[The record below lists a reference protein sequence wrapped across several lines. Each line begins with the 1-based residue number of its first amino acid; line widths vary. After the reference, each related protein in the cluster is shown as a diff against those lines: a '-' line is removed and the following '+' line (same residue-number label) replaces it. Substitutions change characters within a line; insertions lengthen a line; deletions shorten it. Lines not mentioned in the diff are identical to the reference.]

1 MQQIVDIW
9 IKLTFRR
16 RISIL
21 IATVLMFFGILLMS
35 RIVTSP
41 NMALLYSGL
50 DSSAAGDVVRNIEQ
64 QGVAFEVRG
73 GRYLS
78 ILQCGTNSV

>member
-50 DSSAAGDVVRNIEQ
+50 DSSAAGDVVRTIEQ